1 MLIDQ
6 MTTLMKYVKG
16 NAIDDGM
23 WEASQQVSCPGRGAA
38 LCRKEGG
45 APPLSRVA
53 GLPWCGAADPAIQE
67 ESGNSLNECLTQN
80 NF

>member
-1 MLIDQ
+1 MLKGMQ
-6 MTTLMKYVKG
+6 PMT
-16 NAIDDGM
+16 
-23 WEASQQVSCPGRGAA
+23 ECGRLVNKSAAQGGAA

-67 ESGNSLNECLTQN
+67 ESGNPLNECLTQN